1 MTSVPEL
8 RIVSNELDPVKLKWR
23 EIGQQLGIVEEQFK
37 QCTHPEWFTNPA
49 ELLCEILD
57 FWLKGNTSVSPT
69 WESVV
74 TALESLGEVE
84 LSQQLRE
91 KHCRPSTRVS
101 DVTPDQETRQ
111 LQLGNIYWQP
121 SVSPAPGALAARHV
135 PTFSRSESEVLGNI
149 FSNI

>member
-8 RIVSNELDPVKLKWR
+8 RILSNELDPVKLKWR
-23 EIGQQLGIVEEQFK
+23 EIGQQLGIVEEEFK

-49 ELLCEILD
+49 ELLCEVLD

-74 TALESLGEVE
+74 SALESVGEVE
-84 LSQQLRE
+84 LSQQLKDR
-91 KHCRPSTRVS
+91 
-101 DVTPDQETRQ
+101 
-111 LQLGNIYWQP
+111 YWQP
-121 SVSPAPGALAARHV
+121 SVSPAPGALAAPLV
-135 PTFSRSESEVLGNI
+135 PRFSRSESEIIGNI